1 LLTVVRKSE
10 VTIAFDTQHYLR
22 VAGRLRDYD
31 RRVEVTGDQAAQ
43 DERSAY
49 LSSTYGAWA
58 TTARAIG
65 NARGVTVRPLEGSS
79 LRSTHT
85 VVKPGGRTIEEEIRE
100 AAINCLEFQGKL
112 AARLS
117 HALGAAAY
125 ALGALV
131 SVGERPQWERAA
143 KAQAA
148 VLAAEL
154 CRLDDHPS
162 ITQKAVDLMR
172 VLWPRCQPEQGGQ
185 PDWWRSVIGVACAGP
200 ISVIDTHTVSHS
212 TAAAILRVPRH
223 NIGQMV
229 KRGHLERDP
238 DDGRV
243 LRSTVLRRLD
253 WRPWPRQVRSVATTH
268 EHP

>member
-1 LLTVVRKSE
+1 MGESE

-31 RRVEVTGDQAAQ
+31 RRVEVTGDQAARE
-43 DERSAY
+43 ERSAY
-49 LSSTYGAWA
+49 LSSTYEAWA
-58 TTARAIG
+58 TTARAVG
-65 NARGVTVRPLEGSS
+65 NARGMTVRPLEGSS

-85 VVKPGGRTIEEEIRE
+85 VGKSGGRAVEEEIRR
-100 AAINCLEFQGKL
+100 AAIDCLEFQGKL
-112 AARLS
+112 AVRLS
-117 HALGAAAY
+117 HALGAAAN
-125 ALGALV
+125 ALGTLV
-131 SVGERPQWERAA
+131 GDGEQPQWERAA

-148 VLAAEL
+148 DLAAEL
-154 CRLDDHPS
+154 CRLDDDPS
-162 ITQKAVDLMR
+162 ITQTAVDLMR
-172 VLWPRCQPEQGGQ
+172 VLWPRCEPEQGDH

-238 DDGRV
+238 EDGRV

-253 WRPWPRQVRSVATTH
+253 WRPWPRQVRSAATMH